1 MKNIIIED
9 IQPLPKKEIEIPTF
23 VEFIDELFELIF
35 LKNFFETIKKNK

>member
-9 IQPLPKKEIEIPTF
+9 IQPLPKKEIEITTF